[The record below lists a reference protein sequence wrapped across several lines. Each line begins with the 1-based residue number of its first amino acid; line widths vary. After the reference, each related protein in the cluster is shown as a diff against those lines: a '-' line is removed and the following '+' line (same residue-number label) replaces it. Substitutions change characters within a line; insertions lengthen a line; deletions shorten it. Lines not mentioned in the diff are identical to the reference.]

1 MKNASIRRPQRR
13 FTLSN
18 LMISTKPLQSTGLL
32 LPRGDLICSVNSGT
46 RIIQS
51 AVILLRRD
59 YFDLGLFVSVW
70 FDSAQNYLTG
80 GLVSSSSSWWASIA
94 LTTVIILGVTVLI
107 QVKSLLV
114 CRHMSSISP
123 EWSDKVDGIEFV
135 AMEAVPELCCSCC

>member
-107 QVKSLLV
+107 QLFQSCVVPAAKYEVLRRQ
-114 CRHMSSISP
+114 CRS
-123 EWSDKVDGIEFV
+123 
-135 AMEAVPELCCSCC
+135 